1 MNTSPL
7 NLVLSPPSPAL
18 RWPAEWPRDLLALGE
33 IVPAT
38 VITVLDTQRA
48 LIQIKGRQVPAE
60 VPFSLPERGEFQVRV
75 EQLEPRVVLR
85 LLAEAAAGQGTP
97 EFRLKAYLAGDRP
110 AAAVVQAWQTLTRI
124 EKSAL
129 PAEIRAAWTGFQE
142 TLTALS
148 RGFET
153 RPGTQVLRDLLELS
167 GLKWE
172 TKLLGLAQQE
182 NPPALQDA
190 ARKDLKGFL
199 LSLKARLET
208 ADPGLARAIQPIL
221 HKIELCQ
228 WLNASES
235 GKSHLLLFFPW
246 WLPEGSGWTELL
258 ISGER
263 SARPDPS
270 GEKGQSLLFL
280 LHLPVWG
287 KLRVEVSVRGRSLY
301 GRFKTERPEVAELL
315 DRQAHRLQNGLSAL
329 GYEAVLESLVVE
341 PDQMADPLVVRME
354 EITASLIS
362 RVV

>member
-1 MNTSPL
+1 VKTSPL
-7 NLVLSPPSPAL
+7 NPVLSPAPPAI
-18 RWPAEWPRDLLALGE
+18 RWPAALTRDLLALGE

-38 VITVLDTQRA
+38 VVTVLDAQRA
-48 LIQIKGRQVPAE
+48 LMQIKGRQVLAE
-60 VPFSLPERGEFQVRV
+60 VPFPLPERGEFQVRV

-85 LLAEAAAGQGTP
+85 LLAEAASDQVPP
-97 EFRLKAYLAGDRP
+97 EVRLKAYLAGDRP
-110 AAAVVQAWQTLTRI
+110 AEAVAQAWQALTRI
-124 EKSAL
+124 ENSAL
-129 PAEIRAAWTGFQE
+129 PAEIRAAWKDFQE

-148 RGFET
+148 RGFES
-153 RPGTQVLRDLLELS
+153 RPGAEVLRGLLDLS

-172 TKLLGLAQQE
+172 NKLQDLAQQE
-182 NPPALQDA
+182 KSPALPDV

-208 ADPGLARAIQPIL
+208 ADPDLARAIQPIL
-221 HKIELCQ
+221 QKIELCQ
-228 WLNASES
+228 WLNASDS

-246 WLPEGSGWTELL
+246 WLPEGPGWTELL

-263 SARPDPS
+263 SDRPDPS
-270 GEKGQSLLFL
+270 GETGQSLLFL

-315 DRQAHRLQNGLSAL
+315 DRQTHRLQKGLSAL
-329 GYEAVLESLVVE
+329 GYEAVLESQVVE
-341 PDQMADPLVVRME
+341 PDQLADPLVVRME
-354 EITASLIS
+354 TITESLIS